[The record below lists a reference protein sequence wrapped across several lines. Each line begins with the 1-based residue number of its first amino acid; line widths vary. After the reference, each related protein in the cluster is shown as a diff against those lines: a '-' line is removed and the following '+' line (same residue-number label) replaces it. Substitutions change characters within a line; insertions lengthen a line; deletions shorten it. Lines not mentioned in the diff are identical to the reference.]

1 MKTISLF
8 VYDFDGTLVDTFQ
21 DIANSVNR
29 TLTEMKLQPL
39 GQETIRQNIGRGV
52 VNLMTRSLT
61 GSGCNNIEIAVSLF
75 QKHYNHHLLDQT
87 KLYPNGRKVVE
98 HFSNKKNT
106 ILSNKPVV
114 FIEKILGAIN
124 FLSPFDS
131 ILGGD
136 SLSEQKPN
144 PIGLQFLMKKYN
156 CPAEK
161 VLMIGD
167 NAIDVE
173 TGKRAGVIT
182 CGVTY
187 GLGNP
192 NLLRD
197 SKPNFLI
204 DNLSDLKLLYLI
216 NNVVI

>member
-1 MKTISLF
+1 MNLQSL
-8 VYDFDGTLVDTFQ
+8 G
-21 DIANSVNR
+21 R
-29 TLTEMKLQPL
+29 
-39 GQETIRQNIGRGV
+39 ETIRQNIGSGV
-52 VNLMTRSLT
+52 VNLMSRSLS
-61 GSGCNNIEIAVSLF
+61 GSGCNNIEAAVSLF
-75 QKHYNHHLLDQT
+75 QKHYSHHLLDQT
-87 KLYPNGRKVVE
+87 KLYPNGREIVE
-98 HFSNKKNT
+98 HFSNKNNT

-114 FIEKILGAIN
+114 FIKKILGAIN

-161 VLMIGD
+161 VLMVGD

-204 DNLSDLKLLYLI
+204 DNLSDLKSLF
-216 NNVVI
+216 N

>member
-61 GSGCNNIEIAVSLF
+61 GSKCNNIEIAVSLF

-87 KLYPNGRKVVE
+87 KLYPNGRKIVE

-156 CPAEK
+156 CPAKK

-204 DNLSDLKLLYLI
+204 DNLSDLKSLF
-216 NNVVI
+216 N